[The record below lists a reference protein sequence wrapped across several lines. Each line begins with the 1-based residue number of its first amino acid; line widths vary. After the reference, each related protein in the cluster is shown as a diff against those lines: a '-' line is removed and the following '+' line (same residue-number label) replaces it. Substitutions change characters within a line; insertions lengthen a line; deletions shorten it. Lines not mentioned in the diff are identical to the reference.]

1 MADTSSPT
9 EPDINELQKEIIQSI
24 EYFAQI
30 NRIRVEDN
38 NFIQEKIN
46 QISEQRVIFLNFV
59 EESISQSLKM
69 CYHAKNLIV
78 FAEWC
83 ENDGTNKE
91 DLLEYLRS
99 LLGDSK
105 LHKSEATLLKKQI
118 ENIKNSLGGIAREI
132 SEYNDKITKERK
144 DLSDGINKAN
154 KLTDDAKSIA
164 KRVTGIGL
172 IAAVLAAPF
181 TGGVSLIVSVT
192 FAVENLTIITATN
205 TVCNAV
211 ARWSAAASSNLNYKL
226 QGVREEFSQYLR
238 VMHNGL
244 DNIINIIS
252 HCEFYWERQI
262 VEIEDIIIKLERG
275 EQRMNKLISRN
286 VLAKAKKT
294 RANSE
299 GYSFNM
305 RQAINRD

>member
-1 MADTSSPT
+1 M
-9 EPDINELQKEIIQSI
+9 
-24 EYFAQI
+24 QI
-30 NRIRVEDN
+30 LHN
-38 NFIQEKIN
+38 
-46 QISEQRVIFLNFV
+46 
-59 EESISQSLKM
+59 
-69 CYHAKNLIV
+69 CYL
-78 FAEWC
+78 
-83 ENDGTNKE
+83 
-91 DLLEYLRS
+91 
-99 LLGDSK
+99 
-105 LHKSEATLLKKQI
+105 
-118 ENIKNSLGGIAREI
+118 AR
-132 SEYNDKITKERK
+132 
-144 DLSDGINKAN
+144 LS
-154 KLTDDAKSIA
+154 TTKSIA
-164 KRVTGIGL
+164 KHVTGIGL

-286 VLAKAKKT
+286 RLILA
-294 RANSE
+294 
-299 GYSFNM
+299 
-305 RQAINRD
+305 